1 MNRKFLALV
10 AAGAVVIGTPVVA
23 NASVFSAPITQEST
37 VSERPYDGVELFSAI
52 YFGTGPAVE
61 AIPELNTMFEGV
73 DTENA
78 GMEHLR
84 GELVEKLEEQDPE
97 FFVEFADG
105 VYSGDHL
112 TIQATLQSTGEQIY
126 EALAELYPQAAAQ
139 GDITPNACT
148 AVLGCVVTVVAAVN
162 YAAAAAVAVAAVA
175 WVTVVSPKS
184 GEIDGDLLE
193 QQIVDRIANDLDT
206 AA

>member
-1 MNRKFLALV
+1 M
-10 AAGAVVIGTPVVA
+10 IGTPVVA
-23 NASVFSAPITQEST
+23 NASVLPAPTAEESA
-37 VSERPYDGVELFSAI
+37 VAERPYDGVELFSAI
-52 YFGTGPAVE
+52 YFGSGSAVE
-61 AIPELNTMFEGV
+61 AIPELDTMFEGV

-78 GMEHLR
+78 GMEQLR
-84 GELVEKLEEQDPE
+84 GELIDHLQEQDPE
-97 FFVEFADG
+97 FFADFADG

-112 TIQATLQSTGEQIY
+112 TIQTTLQTSGEQIA
-126 EALAELYPQAAAQ
+126 EALAQMYPQAAAQ

-175 WVTVVSPKS
+175 WVTVASPS
-184 GEIDGDLLE
+184 SAELDGDLLE
-193 QQIVDRIANDLDT
+193 QQIVDRIANDLGT